1 MAYDRKPKPMNELLK
16 EFMKR
21 MPHRTEMKR
30 GMVLHLWPK
39 VVGSQI
45 NAVTKDIRFDGSKL
59 IVKVE
64 NEVWRHELHAN
75 RFSITKKL
83 NDRVDSKVV
92 KELVIRT

>member
-1 MAYDRKPKPMNELLK
+1 MAYNRSPKPMNELLK

-21 MPHRTEMKR
+21 LPQRTEIKR
-30 GMVLHLWPK
+30 GMILHLWPS

-45 NAVTKDIRFDGSKL
+45 NSVTGDIRFEGSKL

-75 RFSITKKL
+75 RFTIAKKL
-83 NDRVDSKVV
+83 NSKVDSKVISEIIV
-92 KELVIRT
+92 RT

>member
-1 MAYDRKPKPMNELLK
+1 MAYNRTPKPMNELLK

-21 MPHRTEMKR
+21 LPQRTEIKR
-30 GMVLHLWPK
+30 GMILHLWPS

-45 NAVTKDIRFDGSKL
+45 NSVTSDIRFEGSKL

-75 RFSITKKL
+75 RFSIAKKL
-83 NDRVDSKVV
+83 NSKVDSKVISEIIV
-92 KELVIRT
+92 RT